1 MKKKSWIKAIVY
13 IALLIISAIIA
24 FPFIWLIIT
33 AFKTYPDI
41 YAYPILYFPKNITLE
56 HFRYVFVNLEFSKYF
71 LNSLLLG
78 AGTAALTVLISI
90 LPSYATAKFNFFL
103 KKPVLLSILVC
114 QMFPQIVFV
123 VPFFLFLKYTGLINS
138 YLGTMIVYLPFTT
151 PIAVWMTRNFFADI
165 PQSLEESAQI
175 DGCSRF
181 QAFYK
186 ISLPLVIPGIASVGI
201 YAFIFSWSELMFS
214 LSYLT
219 STSKQTVPVFLSFF
233 IGQYQTRW
241 GPLFAGSVVAA
252 LPPMIVFGFLQK
264 YFIKGL
270 TSGSVKG

>member
-1 MKKKSWIKAIVY
+1 MRRKSWIILIVY
-13 IALLIISAIIA
+13 VTLVFVSGIIA
-24 FPFIWLIIT
+24 FPFIWLFIT

-41 YAYPILYFPKNITLE
+41 YAYPILYLPKKITLE
-56 HFRYVFVNLEFSKYF
+56 HFKYVFINLKFSKYF
-71 LNSLLLG
+71 FNSLFLG
-78 AGTAALTVLISI
+78 VGTAALTVLISI
-90 LPSYATAKFNFFL
+90 LPSYATAKFDFFL

-138 YLGTMIVYLPFTT
+138 FLGTIIVYLPFTT
-151 PIAVWMTRNFFADI
+151 PIAVWMIRNFFADI
-165 PQSLEESAQI
+165 PQSLEEAALI

-181 QAFYK
+181 QVFYK
-186 ISLPLVIPGIASVGI
+186 ICLPLVVPGIASVGI
-201 YAFIFSWSELMFS
+201 YAFIFSWGELMFS

-219 STSKQTVPVFLSFF
+219 STSKQTVPVFLSLF

-241 GPLFAGSVVAA
+241 GPLFAGSFVAA

-270 TSGSVKG
+270 TSGSVKE

>member
-1 MKKKSWIKAIVY
+1 MKKKSWVKLIVY
-13 IALLIISAIIA
+13 VALFIISGIIA

-41 YAYPILYFPKNITLE
+41 YAYPILYFPQNITLE
-56 HFRYVFVNLEFSKYF
+56 HFKYVFVNLGFSKYF

-78 AGTAALTVLISI
+78 VGTAALTILISI
-90 LPSYATAKFNFFL
+90 LPAYATIRFNFFM
-103 KKPVLLSILVC
+103 KKPVLLSILIC
-114 QMFPQIVFV
+114 QMFPQIVFI
-123 VPFFLFLKYTGLINS
+123 VPFFLFLKYTGLINTF
-138 YLGTMIVYLPFTT
+138 LGTMVVYLPFTT
-151 PIAVWMTRNFFADI
+151 PIAVWMIRNFFADI
-165 PQSLEESAQI
+165 PKSLEESALI

-201 YAFIFSWSELMFS
+201 YTFIFSWSELMFS

-219 STSKQTVPVFLSFF
+219 SPSKQTVPVFLSLF

-241 GPLFAGSVVAA
+241 GPLFAGSVVAS

-270 TSGSVKG
+270 TSGAVKQ

>member
-1 MKKKSWIKAIVY
+1 MRRKSWIILIVY
-13 IALLIISAIIA
+13 VALVVISGIIA

-41 YAYPILYFPKNITLE
+41 YAYPILYLPKKITLE
-56 HFRYVFVNLEFSKYF
+56 HFKYVFVNLEFSKYF
-71 LNSLLLG
+71 FNSLFLG

-90 LPSYATAKFNFFL
+90 LPAYATAKFDFFI

-123 VPFFLFLKYTGLINS
+123 IPFFLFLKYTGLINS
-138 YLGTMIVYLPFTT
+138 FLGTMIVYLPFTT
-151 PIAVWMTRNFFADI
+151 PIAVWMARNFFADI
-165 PQSLEESAQI
+165 PQSLEESALI

-219 STSKQTVPVFLSFF
+219 STSKQTIPVFLSFF

-270 TSGSVKG
+270 TSGSVKE